1 MSYDV
6 IETLVATSKRQM
18 QPASIV
24 QLEGEIQFTKYLPLE
39 MATKVEPKFADLQRY
54 VSDFGGCVKRIQEDF
69 ILCGY
74 FLNLIKRD
82 GLYRYCIEQGLQGY
96 TNFYTFCEEVLG
108 VATTTAKRLIAI
120 NGHFCENGTE
130 LPEQYQKYGA
140 SKLAIMATFE
150 NGLEG
155 KLQPTVTTRQLEKLK
170 KYYSAHD
177 WHVDMQT
184 TWRDDLKKFEEE
196 QQANR
201 LLKSARLLE
210 KKFEPA
216 KETDDKPKGLVS
228 DPYKAYTRFFDE
240 TLRTVADLHIQ
251 KDTRFAPIF
260 NELESVLKR
269 LQGEVLK
276 MQSNDMLDGL

>member
-6 IETLVATSKRQM
+6 IETLVATKKKEM

-39 MATKVEPKFADLQRY
+39 VPTKVFPKFEDLQRY
-54 VSDFGGCVKRIQEDF
+54 VNDFGRCVKRIQDDF

-74 FLNLIKRD
+74 FLNLIKRE
-82 GLYRYCIEQGLQGY
+82 GLYRYCVEQGLLGY
-96 TNFYTFCEEVLG
+96 TNFYTFCEEKLG
-108 VATTTAKRLIAI
+108 VAETTAKRLIAI
-120 NGHFCENGTE
+120 NGHFCKNSRE
-130 LPEQYQKYGA
+130 LPQKYKAYGA

-155 KLQPTVTTRQLEKLK
+155 KLQPTVTVKQLDKLK
-170 KYYSAHD
+170 KYYSSHE
-177 WHVDMQT
+177 WRVDMQT
-184 TWRDDLKKFEEE
+184 SWRDDLKKFEIEQEE
-196 QQANR
+196 NR
-201 LLKSARLLE
+201 LLKSARLIE
-210 KKFEPA
+210 RKFEPA
-216 KETDDKPKGLVS
+216 KETDGKPKGLVS

-240 TLRTVADLHIQ
+240 TLRTVAGLHS
-251 KDTRFAPIF
+251 DNTRFAPIVQ
-260 NELESVLKR
+260 ELESVLKR

>member
-1 MSYDV
+1 MSYDI

-24 QLEGEIQFTKYLPLE
+24 QLEGELQFTKFLPLE
-39 MATKVEPKFADLQRY
+39 MATKVEPKFEDLQRY
-54 VSDFGGCVKRIQEDF
+54 VNDFGRCVKRIQDDF

-74 FLNLIKRD
+74 FLNLIKRE

-96 TNFYTFCEEVLG
+96 TNFYKFCENVLG
-108 VATTTAKRLIAI
+108 VSTTTAKRLISI
-120 NGHFCENGTE
+120 NGRFCENGTS
-130 LPEQYQKYGA
+130 LPPAYEKYGA

-155 KLQPTVTTRQLEKLK
+155 KLQPHVTTRELEKLK
-170 KYYSAHD
+170 QYYSSHE
-177 WHVDMQT
+177 WQVDRNT
-184 TWRDDLKKFEEE
+184 TWRDDLRKYEEE
-196 QQANR
+196 RQENR
-201 LLKSARLLE
+201 LLKSARLIE
-210 KKFEPA
+210 RKFEPA
-216 KETDDKPKGLVS
+216 KETDGKPKGLVS

-240 TLRTVADLHIQ
+240 TLRTVAGLHSNN
-251 KDTRFAPIF
+251 TRFAPIVE
-260 NELESVLKR
+260 ELESVLKR

>member
-6 IETLVATSKRQM
+6 IETLVATSKQKM

-24 QLEGEIQFTKYLPLE
+24 QLEGDLQFTKYLPLE
-39 MATKVEPKFADLQRY
+39 VPTKVVPKFEDLQRY
-54 VSDFGGCVKRIQEDF
+54 VNDFGRCVKRIQDDF

-74 FLNLIKRD
+74 FLNLIKRE
-82 GLYRYCIEQGLQGY
+82 GLYRYCVEQGLLGY
-96 TNFYTFCEEVLG
+96 TNFYKFCEEKLG
-108 VATTTAKRLIAI
+108 VAETTAKRLIAI
-120 NGHFCENGTE
+120 NGHFCKNGME
-130 LPEQYQKYGA
+130 LPQKYKQYGA

-155 KLQPTVTTRQLEKLK
+155 KLQPTVTVKQLDKLK
-170 KYYSAHD
+170 KYYSSHE

-184 TWRDDLKKFEEE
+184 SWRDDLKKFETEQEE
-196 QQANR
+196 NR
-201 LLKSARLLE
+201 LLKSARLIE
-210 KKFEPA
+210 RKFEPA
-216 KETDDKPKGLVS
+216 KEIDGKPKGLVS

-240 TLRTVADLHIQ
+240 TLRTVAGLHS
-251 KDTRFAPIF
+251 DNTRFAPIVQ
-260 NELESVLKR
+260 ELESVLKR

>member
-6 IETLVATSKRQM
+6 IETLVATSKQKM

-24 QLEGEIQFTKYLPLE
+24 QLEGDLQFTKYLPLE
-39 MATKVEPKFADLQRY
+39 VPTKVVPKFEDLQRY
-54 VSDFGGCVKRIQEDF
+54 VNDFGRCVKRIQDDF

-74 FLNLIKRD
+74 FLNIIKRE
-82 GLYRYCIEQGLQGY
+82 GLYRYCVEQGLLGY
-96 TNFYTFCEEVLG
+96 TNFYKFCEEKLG
-108 VATTTAKRLIAI
+108 VAETTAKRLIAI
-120 NGHFCENGTE
+120 NGHFCKNGME
-130 LPEQYQKYGA
+130 LPQKYKQYGA

-155 KLQPTVTTRQLEKLK
+155 KLQPTVTVKQLDKLK
-170 KYYSAHD
+170 KYYSSHE

-184 TWRDDLKKFEEE
+184 SWRDDLKKFETEQEE
-196 QQANR
+196 NR
-201 LLKSARLLE
+201 LLKSARLIE
-210 KKFEPA
+210 RKFEPA
-216 KETDDKPKGLVS
+216 KETDGKRKGLVS

-240 TLRTVADLHIQ
+240 TLRTVAGLHS
-251 KDTRFAPIF
+251 DNTRFASIVQ
-260 NELESVLKR
+260 ELESVLKR

>member
-24 QLEGEIQFTKYLPLE
+24 QLEGEIQFRKYLPLE
-39 MATKVEPKFADLQRY
+39 IASQVEPKFADLQRY
-54 VSDFGGCVKRIQEDF
+54 VNDFGRCVKRIQEDF

-74 FLNLIKRD
+74 FLNLIKRE

-96 TNFYTFCEEVLG
+96 TNFYKFCEEKLG
-108 VATTTAKRLIAI
+108 VAETTAKRLIAI
-120 NGHFCENGTE
+120 NGHFCKNGTE
-130 LPEQYQKYGA
+130 LPSKYQQYGA

-155 KLQPTVTTRQLEKLK
+155 KLQSTVTVKQLDKLR
-170 KYYSAHD
+170 KYYSSHD
-177 WHVDMQT
+177 WQVDMQT
-184 TWRDDLKKFEEE
+184 SWRDDLKRFETEQEE
-196 QQANR
+196 KR
-201 LLKSARLLE
+201 LLKSARLTAR
-210 KKFEPA
+210 KFEPA
-216 KETDDKPKGLVS
+216 KETDVKPKGLVS

-240 TLRTVADLHIQ
+240 TLRTVAGLHTKNTQ
-251 KDTRFAPIF
+251 FVPIVQ
-260 NELESVLKR
+260 ELESVLKR

-276 MQSNDMLDGL
+276 MKANDMLDGL